1 MLIVLVNFP
10 SFPPIPSGMLLQM
23 LELAVAEIQHQ
34 DELVWNM
41 KQDEHIES
49 VSLDRLS
56 PSVLHSRPHLT
67 MGLGLWGIRSGE
79 TSYLHINCIIQST
92 STLYTPHNHSH
103 FFVKQ
108 ST

>member
-1 MLIVLVNFP
+1 
-10 SFPPIPSGMLLQM
+10 M

-49 VSLDRLS
+49 VLLDRLS
-56 PSVLHSRPHLT
+56 PSVPHSRPHLT

-79 TSYLHINCIIQST
+79 TSYILHMQCIIQSM
-92 STLYTPHNHSH
+92 STPYTFQPWKVSS
-103 FFVKQ
+103 FFCKVVDQ
-108 ST
+108 LASVP